1 MLTKSVRNSWNHL
14 RRPLSSREYD
24 APVRCALIALL
35 FACSSPPAPIKPTKI
50 DDTAV
55 RIRVAYAEARR
66 GGGIAELTDLAA
78 HGAKHERVLALRG
91 LGRIGGATAVD
102 ALRTALLEPD
112 RDVVAAAAA
121 AIGLAASLDDE
132 DLNVTEALLAAL
144 ARFDHPAILEALGR
158 AGDAS
163 AQPALAKLV
172 VDHPDAALA
181 LGRHGRRKIALSDEA
196 RAALVQATAD
206 ARTRYVTTYA
216 LAREHLDKP
225 DAPHL
230 ATTAATLAKLLD
242 DVDPEVRAQA
252 IAGIARHKQVPA
264 HAAAIEAKLID
275 ADWRVAVEAAR
286 ALSADEDRNAVITAA
301 VRTGPGRAHVASEVL
316 RSLVGKPLD
325 HGLDAAV
332 RQVVSVVEPRGTWS
346 FWDWLLG
353 MHAQPVTEG
362 LKLVPAER
370 RHLMLGL
377 VADWVKGKAPIAER
391 RIALDALLADPDVR
405 VRAAAIGALAAM
417 WPDGDQRDHEL
428 AINTVVAAIA
438 SKDPILSG
446 AAIEVADELYEHDE
460 TRGAL
465 QAALVV
471 RADGE
476 QDVELAT
483 SLYGVI
489 GKRAIGSGAA
499 ACKQGLDGHPVL
511 AKAAAACLNK
521 LGESGPPRPNPREA
535 KPPFAD
541 VTAVIGKRVTW
552 RVTTTRGEVVIELR
566 PDVAPWAVATIVTL
580 TKRGYYDGLEFHR
593 VVPNFVVQ
601 GGDPTE
607 SGWGGP
613 GFMIPAEP
621 GSVLDGPGF
630 VAGGVGIADAGRDSG
645 GSQWFVMHSR
655 AAHLDGRY
663 TWIGNVVS
671 GGKSAD
677 ALLIGDEVVKA
688 TVEIDN
694 P

>member
-24 APVRCALIALL
+24 APVRFALIALAV
-35 FACSSPPAPIKPTKI
+35 ACSSPPAPNKPTKI

-66 GGGIAELTDLAA
+66 GGGLTELTELAT

-91 LGRIGGATAVD
+91 LGRIGGATAVG
-102 ALRTALLEPD
+102 ALRTALLDPD
-112 RDVVAAAAA
+112 LDVVAAAAA
-121 AIGLAASLDDE
+121 ALGLAASLDDE
-132 DLNVTEALLAAL
+132 DLKVTDALLAAL

-181 LGRHGRRKIALSDEA
+181 LGRHGRRKIALSDDV

-206 ARTRYVTTYA
+206 ARMRYFTVYA
-216 LAREHLDKP
+216 LAREHVDKP

-230 ATTAATLAKLLD
+230 ATTAAALAKLLD

-252 IAGIARHKQVPA
+252 IAGIARHKQVAA
-264 HAAAIEAKLID
+264 HAQAIEAKLID
-275 ADWRVAVEAAR
+275 ADWRVAIEAAR
-286 ALSADEDRNAVITAA
+286 ALATDETARRAIVVAA
-301 VRTGPGRAHVASEVL
+301 VRKGPGQAHLASEVL
-316 RSLVGKPLD
+316 RSFIGKPVQPELHATLLD
-325 HGLDAAV
+325 LVPAGEGAV
-332 RQVVSVVEPRGTWS
+332 WG
-346 FWDWLLG
+346 WLLG
-353 MHAQPVTEG
+353 IEPRPLDQAI
-362 LKLVPAER
+362 KLVPAAR
-370 RHLMLGL
+370 RHILLGL
-377 VADWVKGKAPIAER
+377 VAEWLKTKAPIADR
-391 RIALDALLADPDVR
+391 RIALNALLADADVR
-405 VRAAAIGALAAM
+405 VRAAALGALPAM
-417 WPDGDQRDHEL
+417 WPDGDLRDHEL

-446 AAIEVADELYEHDE
+446 AAIEAADELYEHEE

-465 QAALVV
+465 QAALVF

-476 QDVELAT
+476 HDVELAT

-521 LGESGPPRPNPREA
+521 LGESAPAQPNPREA

-552 RVTTTRGEVVIELR
+552 RVTTTKGEVVIELR

-645 GSQWFVMHSR
+645 GSQWFVMHAR

-663 TWIGNVVS
+663 TWVGNVAS

-688 TVEIDN
+688 TVEIVS